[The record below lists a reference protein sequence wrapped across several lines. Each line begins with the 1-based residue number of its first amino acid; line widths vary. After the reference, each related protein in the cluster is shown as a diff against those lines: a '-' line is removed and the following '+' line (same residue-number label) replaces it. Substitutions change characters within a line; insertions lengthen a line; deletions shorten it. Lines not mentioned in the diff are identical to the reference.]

1 MKHLSIDQEKHL
13 NQQENSCKLCNEMGH
28 PVLSLLESQWE
39 LQQHDQNFSIKGKP
53 LLNKY

>member
-13 NQQENSCKLCNEMGH
+13 NQHENSCKLCNEMGH